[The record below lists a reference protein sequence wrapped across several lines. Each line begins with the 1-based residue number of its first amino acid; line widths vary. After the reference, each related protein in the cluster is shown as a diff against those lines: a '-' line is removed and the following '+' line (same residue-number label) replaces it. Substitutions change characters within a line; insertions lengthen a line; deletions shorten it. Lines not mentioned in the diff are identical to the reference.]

1 MTAESGLDHL
11 PGVEEHFR
19 SSTYNPEVLM
29 VSFRDLY
36 NRTDKTGRKMI
47 LVNHYLILLYSI

>member
-19 SSTYNPEVLM
+19 SSTYIAEVM
-29 VSFRDLY
+29 
-36 NRTDKTGRKMI
+36 
-47 LVNHYLILLYSI
+47 SIFLCAESCVADDNID

>member
-19 SSTYNPEVLM
+19 SSTFISEVIK
-29 VSFRDLY
+29 VSL
-36 NRTDKTGRKMI
+36 RTLCVWTDDM
-47 LVNHYLILLYSI
+47 S

>member
-19 SSTYNPEVLM
+19 SSTYNPEV
-29 VSFRDLY
+29 
-36 NRTDKTGRKMI
+36 I
-47 LVNHYLILLYSI
+47 LVLL